1 MYFYSAKAQCCWT
14 FSWIKLKML
23 LRCCL
28 IYITIIVLRHFMF
41 RIFASMSRPRS
52 ISVASMWPI
61 FYFNL
66 TFIAINHITSIKQTH
81 LFFVFLGYLLL
92 LMDDDVMKKRNNSQI
107 GVGSGCCLAFAWFV
121 ANFSLLIEWLLIKQ
135 RVYSSLGQFS
145 ANSNSPRYHWIL
157 NTLLQLKNQ
166 RSWQKTVWGFFF
178 YCVALLRYLPYQPVF
193 FMQIDVTLLNA
204 NWRYW
209 M

>member
-1 MYFYSAKAQCCWT
+1 MPDIYLKSFYWENRFSQNFNFPNSKYTLFHKQYFYSAKPQCCWT
-14 FSWIKLKML
+14 FSWIKPKML

-81 LFFVFLGYLLL
+81 LFFVFFRICLTINGWWR
-92 LMDDDVMKKRNNSQI
+92 DEEKK
-107 GVGSGCCLAFAWFV
+107 
-121 ANFSLLIEWLLIKQ
+121 
-135 RVYSSLGQFS
+135 
-145 ANSNSPRYHWIL
+145 
-157 NTLLQLKNQ
+157 
-166 RSWQKTVWGFFF
+166 
-178 YCVALLRYLPYQPVF
+178 
-193 FMQIDVTLLNA
+193 
-204 NWRYW
+204 
-209 M
+209 